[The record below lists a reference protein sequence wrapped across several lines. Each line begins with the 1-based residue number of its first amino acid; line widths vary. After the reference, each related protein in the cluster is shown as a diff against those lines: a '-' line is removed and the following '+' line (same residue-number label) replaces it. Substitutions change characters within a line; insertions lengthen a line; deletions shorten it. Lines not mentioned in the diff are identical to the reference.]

1 MRKLRFR
8 KVKCLVQRHTAIKWL
23 WLKPS
28 FIRFQSSCFS
38 LSYLVLICTRGPGH
52 KELEYGQTANYGDSG
67 KLWGGPQRE
76 TSNKKCESPQSCGL
90 HPGWHQQHSG
100 SPPVWQR
107 CPQAQPCDCQALT
120 PYSCIWMSSLW
131 IRHGREQTP
140 DHCNA
145 VVLFPVVPLRG
156 PGLAELV
163 TPWCWESVLYSANYP
178 VSFIFCVLQTQTP
191 RISRLR
197 N

>member
-1 MRKLRFR
+1 MA
-8 KVKCLVQRHTAIKWL
+8 VTQTLVHQIPELLLLIVIFGTYLHKRTRPQRAGIW
-23 WLKPS
+23 PD
-28 FIRFQSSCFS
+28 
-38 LSYLVLICTRGPGH
+38 
-52 KELEYGQTANYGDSG
+52 GQ
-67 KLWGGPQRE
+67 LWGLRQALRRPTKGDIKQKMWIA
-76 TSNKKCESPQSCGL
+76 SQSCGL

>member
-76 TSNKKCESPQSCGL
+76 TSNKKCESPHSLAGSILAGTNSTLGAHLFGKDAPRHSPAIARPSRHIPVFECPLFELGMAESRHRTTAMLWSCSQ
-90 HPGWHQQHSG
+90 W
-100 SPPVWQR
+100 
-107 CPQAQPCDCQALT
+107 CPSEVQAWL
-120 PYSCIWMSSLW
+120 
-131 IRHGREQTP
+131 
-140 DHCNA
+140 N
-145 VVLFPVVPLRG
+145 
-156 PGLAELV
+156 
-163 TPWCWESVLYSANYP
+163 
-178 VSFIFCVLQTQTP
+178 
-191 RISRLR
+191 
-197 N
+197 